1 MKVLLEKW
9 INYLLYFFVFIFSW
23 QTKLII
29 IPASTNYNE
38 ISLYLNYLALVLFL
52 IIVIF
57 YFFKFNY
64 QNFKDNF
71 SFSSYLWALIALD
84 FFIFFSIIASL
95 NKSVSIYKY
104 LLFILVIVSFFFL
117 VEIKNKF
124 NFKKILLSF
133 LLGLSL
139 QAVLGIF
146 QFFSQIA
153 IKSKYFGLAL
163 HDASVLG
170 ASVIESS
177 GGRFIR
183 SYGGLDHPNIFG
195 ALMFFAIIFTIF
207 FILNYQQKLYQ
218 KILSYFSLL
227 LFSLALIVSFSRSA
241 FLALVLALSSLFL
254 FFLFF
259 KNKILFKRYLFLIT
273 ILFVFFISFFIIL
286 KPLFL
291 SRLDTGSRLE
301 QISLNER
308 GSQLNQATFIIK
320 DNLYL
325 GTGIGAYHQKLL
337 DLNPSLQAY
346 QAQPVHNVFL
356 LVLAETGLWS
366 FLFFI
371 FFLFFLIKKNSKNIF
386 AVVIFMGLFVFMFFD
401 HWLWSLPFGLLFLF
415 FILSLTF
422 YFSDFSDQK

>member
-1 MKVLLEKW
+1 M
-9 INYLLYFFVFIFSW
+9 
-23 QTKLII
+23 
-29 IPASTNYNE
+29 
-38 ISLYLNYLALVLFL
+38 
-52 IIVIF
+52 
-57 YFFKFNY
+57 
-64 QNFKDNF
+64 
-71 SFSSYLWALIALD
+71 
-84 FFIFFSIIASL
+84 
-95 NKSVSIYKY
+95 
-104 LLFILVIVSFFFL
+104 
-117 VEIKNKF
+117 
-124 NFKKILLSF
+124 
-133 LLGLSL
+133 
-139 QAVLGIF
+139 
-146 QFFSQIA
+146 
-153 IKSKYFGLAL
+153 
-163 HDASVLG
+163 
-170 ASVIESS
+170 
-177 GGRFIR
+177 
-183 SYGGLDHPNIFG
+183 
-195 ALMFFAIIFTIF
+195 
-207 FILNYQQKLYQ
+207 
-218 KILSYFSLL
+218 
-227 LFSLALIVSFSRSA
+227 
-241 FLALVLALSSLFL
+241 
-254 FFLFF
+254 
-259 KNKILFKRYLFLIT
+259 
-273 ILFVFFISFFIIL
+273 FFISFFIIL

-308 GSQLNQATFIIK
+308 SSQLNQATFIIK